1 MNSETRPARL
11 RRTNGATIAYRT
23 IAGKSPGI
31 VFMTGYRSRM
41 EGAKALALEAYARAT
56 GRAFTRFD
64 YTGHGDS
71 EGDFESSILSTWID
85 DTVAIIDEVAKGPLV
100 LAGSSMG
107 AWIMLRVALA
117 RQERVAGLLG
127 IAAAPDLTQH
137 LMWDLFDDATRQ
149 RIMDGETLRAPS
161 GEGDSETV
169 ITRALIED
177 GRRHLVLQQSIALH
191 VPVRLLHG
199 LGDDIVPWTLS
210 EMLLAQ
216 LESADASLTLIKDGG
231 HRLSK
236 PHELG
241 MLVQAIDALCRLGE
255 QQNHTGAAASA
266 ARPSR

>member
-1 MNSETRPARL
+1 MNSETRPGTL
-11 RRTNGATIAYRT
+11 RRSNGATIAYRT
-23 IAGKSPGI
+23 IPGKSPGI

-41 EGAKALALEAYARAT
+41 EGAKALALEAYARST

-64 YTGHGDS
+64 YQGHGES
-71 EGDFESSILSTWID
+71 EGDFESANLSTWIGD
-85 DTVAIIDEVAKGPLV
+85 ALAVVDEVTSGPLV

-117 RQERVAGLLG
+117 RPQRVAGLLG
-127 IAAAPDLTQH
+127 IASAPDLTKT
-137 LMWDLFDDATRQ
+137 LMWDLFDDDLRGK
-149 RIMDGETLRAPS
+149 IMAGEVLRFPS

-169 ITRALIED
+169 ITKAIIED
-177 GRRHLVLQQSIALH
+177 GLQHLVLDGPIPIR

-199 LGDDIVPWTLS
+199 LADQTVPWTLS
-210 EMLLAQ
+210 EILLAQ

-241 MLVQAIDALCRLGE
+241 LLVQTMDGLCRIAE
-255 QQNHTGAAASA
+255 SQSPDASA
-266 ARPSR
+266 DKPSR

>member
-11 RRTNGATIAYRT
+11 RRSDGATIAYRT

-41 EGAKALALEAYARAT
+41 EGAKALALEAYARST

-64 YTGHGDS
+64 YQGHGESD
-71 EGDFESSILSTWID
+71 GDFESASLSTWIGD
-85 DTVAIIDEVAKGPLV
+85 ALAVVDEVTSGPLI

-117 RQERVAGLLG
+117 RPERVAGLMG
-127 IAAAPDLTQH
+127 IASAPDLTKT
-137 LMWDLFDDATRQ
+137 LMWELFDDDTREKLEA
-149 RIMDGETLRAPS
+149 GAVLRFPS
-161 GEGDSETV
+161 GEGDSETIV
-169 ITRALIED
+169 THALIED
-177 GRRHLVLQQSIALH
+177 GKQHLVLEGLIPIK

-199 LGDDIVPWTLS
+199 LADETVPWTLS
-210 EMLLAQ
+210 ELLLAQ

-241 MLVQAIDALCRLGE
+241 LLVQTMDGLCRIAE
-255 QQNHTGAAASA
+255 RQSA
-266 ARPSR
+266 ADASTAKPSR

>member
-1 MNSETRPARL
+1 MNSETRPATL

-31 VFMTGYRSRM
+31 VFLTGYRSRM
-41 EGAKALALEAYARAT
+41 EGAKALALEAYARAA
-56 GRAFTRFD
+56 GRAYTRFD
-64 YTGHGDS
+64 YTGHGES
-71 EGDFESSILSTWID
+71 EGDFESATLSTWIGD
-85 DTVAIIDEVAKGPLV
+85 ALAIVDEVTKGPLV
-100 LAGSSMG
+100 LVGSSMG

-127 IAAAPDLTQH
+127 IAAAPDFTQT

-149 RIMDGETLRAPS
+149 KIMAGEVVRSPS
-161 GEGDSETV
+161 AEGDSETV
-169 ITRALIED
+169 INRALIED
-177 GRRHLVLQQSIALH
+177 GRQHLVLQGTIPLR

-216 LESADASLTLIKDGG
+216 LEGSDASLTLIKDGG

-241 MLVQAIDALCRLGE
+241 MLIQAIDALCRLGE
-255 QQNHTGAAASA
+255 QQNHPGAAASA
-266 ARPSR
+266 AKPSR

>member
-1 MNSETRPARL
+1 MSSEMGPAKL
-11 RRTNGATIAYRT
+11 RRPDGATIAYRT

-31 VFMTGYRSRM
+31 LFMTGYRSRM
-41 EGAKALALEAYARAT
+41 EGAKALALEAYARGT

-64 YTGHGDS
+64 YQGHGES
-71 EGDFESSILSTWID
+71 GGDFESANLSTWIGD
-85 DTVAIIDEVAKGPLV
+85 ALAVMDEVTRGPLI

-117 RQERVAGLLG
+117 RPERVAGLMG
-127 IAAAPDLTQH
+127 IASAPDLTKM
-137 LMWDLFDDATRQ
+137 LMWELFDEDTRDKL
-149 RIMDGETLRAPS
+149 MAGAVLRFPS

-169 ITRALIED
+169 ITKALIED
-177 GRRHLVLQQSIALH
+177 GKQHLVLDGPIPIR

-199 LGDDIVPWTLS
+199 LADDTVPWTLS
-210 EMLLAQ
+210 ELLLAQ
-216 LESADASLTLIKDGG
+216 LESTDASLTLIKDGG

-241 MLVQAIDALCRLGE
+241 LLVQAMDGLCRIAEAQSTAG
-255 QQNHTGAAASA
+255 ASA